1 MKILN
6 EFSFCV
12 VFRYFYPMNT
22 TYISDYYIPGKHP
35 LVKAYPCA
43 FILSVCFEPLVLVL
57 LIIEPA

>member
-1 MKILN
+1 
-6 EFSFCV
+6 
-12 VFRYFYPMNT
+12 MNT

-43 FILSVCFEPLVLVL
+43 FILSVCLEPLVLVL